1 MASALQHS
9 STRRK
14 LLYFGIILG
23 LYAVVT
29 FLWRGVASPLTGG
42 VAPPWTLTAQANALE
57 LRDDTKGD
65 ADLVGSTVRLGL
77 TGSRGLAV
85 MLLWKAAIDR
95 QMKHEWNELE
105 LLVRSLT
112 KLQPHFLTPW
122 LFQSWNLA
130 YNVSVESDRVKDKYF
145 YISRGI
151 ELLAQGERMNRDN
164 PDMRFW
170 TGFYYQ
176 NKFGVSDE
184 RNTLRTLLQLSGI
197 DPAKRDPNVLRRTDP
212 ATRRKTVNLAE
223 FEQFCRDNPQL
234 VRRLRDSLRCNT
246 PDDVVDFLADNR
258 KIPCRFVD
266 PESDAGLFQG
276 KRGDLKPAEEQFPIL
291 PIQKSRLFPQEPT
304 ASSTLG
310 DSFCNYHFARAWFSF
325 SLDPLPDPEIMV
337 AIKTA
342 AERLAQP
349 GNKGRRMPRAPGEVI
364 FRGYPARAQAFIAER
379 LEQEGWFDESGWT
392 VDQGR
397 TGRNRWFPRDLVIG
411 DREPWASA
419 AWSEAYQLWRRHGI
433 ETGLYLDPT
442 DEVRLRELAARF
454 QDKFQVQAAD
464 SGEQYRLESLDPE
477 MAKCALA
484 YRQLFFR
491 EQSRS
496 ITNFA
501 HHLAKAM
508 AEQDRDAVQARK
520 LFFEAERY
528 SKLAEPERALK
539 SYEQG
544 FDMLK
549 KVMLNPRYVDFRND
563 GLSLEESFE
572 RELTYLDLLR
582 KNRGAQ
588 IRPVMVATD
597 ALGYGASVAVG
608 DASPGT
614 AAASVMF
621 AAITDPRTLPVPLVG
636 PLDGYDP
643 NGQLWIPSYMVDDVV
658 GRFRS
663 RGPAAPPSPSLT
675 PLNPG
680 AAKPPQ

>member
-1 MASALQHS
+1 MASALQRS

-14 LLYFGIILG
+14 LLYFGMILG
-23 LYAVVT
+23 LYVVIT

-212 ATRRKTVNLAE
+212 STRRKTVDLAE
-223 FEQFCRDNPQL
+223 FEQFCRENPQL
-234 VRRLRDSLRCNT
+234 VRRLRDSLRCST

-258 KIPCRFVD
+258 RIPCRFVD

-291 PIQKSRLFPQEPT
+291 PLQRSRLFNQEPT

-310 DSFCNYHFARAWFSF
+310 DSFCNYHFAKAWFAYSQ
-325 SLDPLPDPEIMV
+325 DPLPDPEIMV
-337 AIKTA
+337 SIKSS

-349 GNKGRRMPRAPGEVI
+349 GNKGRRMPRSPAEII
-364 FRGYPARAQAFIAER
+364 FRSYPARAQAFIAER
-379 LEQEGWFDESGWT
+379 LEQEGWFDESGWV
-392 VDQGR
+392 VDQSR
-397 TGRNRWFPRDLVIG
+397 SGRNRWFPKEVVIG
-411 DREPWASA
+411 DREPWASK
-419 AWSEAYQLWRRHGI
+419 AWGEAYQLYRRYGT
-433 ETGLYLDPT
+433 ETGLYLDPPT
-442 DEVRLRELAARF
+442 EVRLRDLALRF
-454 QDKFQVQAAD
+454 RDRFDLQPAD
-464 SGEQYRLESLDPE
+464 SGEQFRLENLDPE

-484 YRQLFFR
+484 HRQLFFR

-496 ITNFA
+496 ITNYA
-501 HHLAKAM
+501 HHLARAM
-508 AEQDRDAVQARK
+508 TEQDPEAVQARK
-520 LFFEAERY
+520 LFFEAERFT
-528 SKLAEPERALK
+528 KLAEPERALQAYDK
-539 SYEQG
+539 G
-544 FDMLK
+544 FDLLK
-549 KVMLNPRYVDFRND
+549 KVMSNPRYIDFRND
-563 GLSLEESFE
+563 GISLEETLE
-572 RELTYLDLLR
+572 KELTYLDLLR

-588 IRPVMVATD
+588 IRPAIVATD
-597 ALGYGASVAVG
+597 AVVFGALVAAG
-608 DASPGT
+608 EASP
-614 AAASVMF
+614 ANMAASIMY
-621 AAITDPRTLPVPLVG
+621 AAVTDPRTLPVPLVG

-643 NGQLWIPSYMVDDVV
+643 SGQLWIPPYLVEEVV
-658 GRFRS
+658 ARVKS
-663 RGPAAPPSPSLT
+663 KAPPTPAAPQSV
-675 PLNPG
+675 NPG
-680 AAKPPQ
+680 GAKAQ

>member
-1 MASALQHS
+1 MASPLQHS

-14 LLYFGIILG
+14 LLYFALILA
-23 LYAVVT
+23 LFAVNT

-42 VAPPWTLTAQANALE
+42 EAPSWTLTSQANALE

-95 QMKHEWNELE
+95 QTKHEWNELE

-151 ELLAQGERMNRDN
+151 ELLAQGDRTNRDN

-184 RNTLRTLLQLSGI
+184 RNTLRSLLQLSGI
-197 DPAKRDPNVLRRTDP
+197 DPAKRDPNVLRRSDP
-212 ATRRKTVNLAE
+212 NTRRKTVNLAE
-223 FEQFCRDNPQL
+223 YEQFCRDNPQL
-234 VRRLRDSLRCNT
+234 VRRLRDALRCTT

-258 KIPCRFVD
+258 KVPCRYVD
-266 PESDAGLFQG
+266 PDSDAGLFQG

-291 PIQKSRLFPQEPT
+291 PVLHSRLYPQEPT
-304 ASSTLG
+304 AASTLG
-310 DSFCNYHFARAWFSF
+310 DSFCNYHFARVWFGYA
-325 SLDPLPDPEIMV
+325 LDPLPDPEIMV
-337 AIKTA
+337 TIKSS

-349 GNKGRRMPRAPGEVI
+349 GNKGRRMPRAPAEVI
-364 FRGYPARAQAFIAER
+364 FRGQPSRAQAFIGER

-397 TGRNRWFPRDLVIG
+397 SGRMRWFPKTVVIG
-411 DREPWASA
+411 DREPWASN
-419 AWSEAYQLWRRHGI
+419 AWGEAYQQYRRYGT
-433 ETGLYLDPT
+433 ETGMYLDAPT
-442 DEVRLRELAARF
+442 EVRLRELAARF
-454 QDKFQVQAAD
+454 RERFDLQPGD
-464 SGEQYRLESLDPE
+464 SGEQFRTENLDPE
-477 MAKCALA
+477 MAKCAMA
-484 YRQLFFR
+484 HRQLFFR

-496 ITNFA
+496 ITNYA

-508 AEQDRDAVQARK
+508 TEQDPETVQARK
-520 LFFEAERY
+520 SFFEAERFT
-528 SKLAEPERALK
+528 KLAEPDQALTA
-539 SYEQG
+539 YEKG
-544 FDMLK
+544 FDLLK
-549 KVMLNPRYVDFRND
+549 KVMSNPRYADFRND
-563 GLSLEESFE
+563 GITLEETLE
-572 RELTYLDLLR
+572 KELTYLDLLR

-588 IRPVMVATD
+588 IRPAVVISD
-597 ALGYGASVAVG
+597 LILYGAAAAQG

-614 AAASVMF
+614 AAAAF
-621 AAITDPRTLPVPLVG
+621 LYAAVTNPRSLPVPLVG

-643 NGQLWIPSYMVDDVV
+643 SGQLWIPPYLMEEVLARLKTKEPPPMV
-658 GRFRS
+658 
-663 RGPAAPPSPSLT
+663 PPSY
-675 PLNPG
+675 NPQASG
-680 AAKPPQ
+680 DGKK